1 MTTNAP
7 LIFTTTKAK
16 IGALVSGLVA
26 ALGVV
31 AADLANPATDW
42 TNFTTYIPVVLA
54 GLVASGL
61 VGGSVYQ
68 ATNKVIGA
76 QTIGIDTGV
85 PTIPTPPAGE

>member
-7 LIFTTTKAK
+7 LVFTTTKAK
-16 IGALVSGLVA
+16 IGAIVSGVVA

-31 AADLANPATDW
+31 AADLSNPATDW
-42 TNFTTYIPVVLA
+42 TNFTTYIPIVLA

-68 ATNKVIGA
+68 ARNKVVGA
-76 QTIGIDTGV
+76 QVIGVDTGV
-85 PTIPTPPAGE
+85 PTIPTQPAGE

>member
-16 IGALVSGLVA
+16 VGAIVSGIVA

-42 TNFTTYIPVVLA
+42 TNFTTYIPIVLA
-54 GLVASGL
+54 GLVGAGI

-68 ATNKVIGA
+68 AANKVIGA
-76 QTIGIDTGV
+76 QTIGVDTGV
-85 PTIPTPPAGE
+85 PTPPSGE